1 MRAAD
6 LDLRE
11 LLDLGAE
18 TGILRFAGQ
27 RTLLLDAAALGLLRQ
42 SLIETL
48 GFNGARAMLT
58 RFGYAHGWRTAET
71 LKTSLPWSSTE
82 DWRLAGARL
91 HTLLGHVNVEVIRS
105 TAPDAPFAEAIWRD
119 SYEAEQHLLHLGRAD
134 EPVCW
139 TLCGVAS
146 GYLSYA
152 NGRQIYCLE
161 ESCVGKGDA
170 ACHPV
175 ARDQAGWG
183 ERLLPHLAFFES
195 TCLTAGLEKIAEQ
208 LKTTERRLRAR
219 RQAPVDGGD
228 EPADDPSGIVARSEQ
243 MKRVLE
249 LARRAAKVD
258 STVLITGPSGA
269 GKERIARLI
278 HGESSRAAGPFVA
291 INCAAVTESLL
302 ESELFGHARGA
313 FTGAT
318 GDRVGL
324 FEAASGGTLFLD
336 EVGEVPLTMQPK
348 LLRALQER
356 EIRRV
361 GESHNRKI
369 DVRVVAATNR
379 QLAEAA
385 AAGSFRPDLYY
396 RLRVIEVRVPPLRD
410 RKCDILPLAR
420 VFLNQLSRQM
430 GRRSDGLTPRAADQ
444 LARYDW
450 PGNVRELE
458 NAMEHA
464 VALSTGTRID
474 VDDLPEEVRQATSP
488 LLPASGSRRLADIER
503 EVILTTLA
511 SVQGNRARAAEQLGI
526 GIATLYRKLK
536 QYGEAGEVAP
546 PA

>member
-1 MRAAD
+1 MRASD
-6 LDLRE
+6 LHLRD
-11 LLDLGAE
+11 LLDLDSG
-18 TGILRFAGQ
+18 GGVLRFAGQ
-27 RTLLLDAAALGLLRQ
+27 RTLLFDAVALGLLRK
-42 SLIETL
+42 SLIESL

-58 RFGYAHGWRTAET
+58 RFGFAHGWRTAET
-71 LKTSLPWSSTE
+71 LKTTLPWTSLE
-82 DWRLAGARL
+82 DWRRAGGRL
-91 HTLLGHVNVEVIRS
+91 HTLQGQVNVEVVNRS
-105 TAPDAPFAEAIWRD
+105 GPDAPFAEGMWRD

-139 TLCGVAS
+139 TLCGFAS

-152 NGRQIYCLE
+152 NGREIYCLE
-161 ESCVGKGDA
+161 TQCVGKGDA
-170 ACHPV
+170 ACHAV
-175 ARDQAGWG
+175 ARDQASWG
-183 ERLLPHLAFFES
+183 ERLEPHLAYFKN
-195 TCLTAGLEKIAEQ
+195 TCLAEGLKTITQQ
-208 LKTTERRLRAR
+208 LKSAERRLRVR
-219 RQAPVDGGD
+219 RQGPVDAPD
-228 EPADDPSGIVARSEQ
+228 EEGEDPSGIVARSDQ

-278 HGESSRAAGPFVA
+278 HTESSRAAGPFVA

-313 FTGAT
+313 FTGAS

-361 GESHNRKI
+361 GESHSRKI

-379 QLAEAA
+379 QLAEVTATGA
-385 AAGSFRPDLYY
+385 FRQDLYY
-396 RLRVIEVRVPPLRD
+396 RLRVIELKVPALRD

-420 VFLNQLSRQM
+420 VFANQLGRQM
-430 GRRSDGLTPRAADQ
+430 GRRIDGLSPRAADQ

-458 NAMEHA
+458 NAMERA
-464 VALSTGTRID
+464 VALSNGPRID
-474 VDDLPEEVRQATSP
+474 VDDLPEEIRQATSP
-488 LLPASGSRRLADIER
+488 LLPASGSRRLADVER
-503 EVILTTLA
+503 ELILTTLE
-511 SVQGNRARAAEQLGI
+511 SLQGNRARAAEQLGI

-536 QYGEAGEVAP
+536 QYGEEQESAAS
-546 PA
+546 